1 MQNQPHPRP
10 ALKTLTVCVRRVFVW
25 QARRGHTAGL
35 GPALDIHS
43 SLREMCTGSI
53 LSMQRYTYKINADT
67 TTLTAAW
74 SGSRN
79 SRWPTFVHTYPIIPP
94 ALAGLGANKTLSRPT
109 IHLSCRSHLYFCKCM
124 VVDWLWL
131 AASWNWA
138 PAFKLIFVFF
148 LHQRQCSL
156 NTFPRVGWAQI
167 PMDSKNFTP
176 LCAFMDVRSCFE
188 KVNGCFEHSTF

>member
-1 MQNQPHPRP
+1 MQNQPHRRP
-10 ALKTLTVCVRRVFVW
+10 ALKTLTVCVRPGGVTQLDWGRHWTFTAALGKCALEESSQCSVT
-25 QARRGHTAGL
+25 HTKSMLTHYAHCSL
-35 GPALDIHS
+35 KREQELKMAYLCPHISHHS
-43 SLREMCTGSI
+43 SST
-53 LSMQRYTYKINADT
+53 
-67 TTLTAAW
+67 
-74 SGSRN
+74 SRVGCKQN
-79 SRWPTFVHTYPIIPP
+79 T
-94 ALAGLGANKTLSRPT
+94 RPT
-109 IHLSCRSHLYFCKCM
+109 IQLSRRSHLYFCKCM

-156 NTFPRVGWAQI
+156 NTIPRVGWAQI